1 MPGNDHLIFL
11 LHNYILHNYIRERLF
26 PDREFDIISKKIM
39 FKGEKV
45 WKNESELNYK
55 ICRRNKLTLVR
66 LNYRKNKK
74 G

>member
-1 MPGNDHLIFL
+1 MSRDDRLIVP
-11 LHNYILHNYIRERLF
+11 LHNYIRGRLF

-55 ICRRNKLTLVR
+55 VC
-66 LNYRKNKK
+66 
-74 G
+74 

>member
-1 MPGNDHLIFL
+1 MAGVNIMSRDDRLIVP
-11 LHNYILHNYIRERLF
+11 LHNYIRGRLF

-55 ICRRNKLTLVR
+55 VC
-66 LNYRKNKK
+66 
-74 G
+74 

>member
-1 MPGNDHLIFL
+1 MSRDDRLIVL
-11 LHNYILHNYIRERLF
+11 LHNYIRERLF

-55 ICRRNKLTLVR
+55 ICRCNKLTLVR

>member
-1 MPGNDHLIFL
+1 MSRDDHLIFL

-55 ICRRNKLTLVR
+55 VC
-66 LNYRKNKK
+66 
-74 G
+74 